1 MLIAVLQYISGYL
14 RIRVEGYSPE
24 RFINL
29 CSYHGIYLWN
39 LKPCGHAYEMNIS
52 VRGFRELK
60 PVIRKTRTKV
70 VIMERAGFPF
80 FLHKYRKRKLFF
92 GGIFFCIIFVYV
104 MSLFVWNIHIDG
116 NLSRT
121 DETMLEFLE
130 SEGIY
135 HGMLKSKVDCDQ
147 IVRDIRK
154 EYDNVIW
161 ASAYVTGTRLMIRVK
176 ENTDRVMEE
185 TEDSELDRANGQPA
199 DIIAEKD
206 GIILEIITREGVPM
220 VHEGDSVQKGDILV
234 SGTVEILNDAKE
246 VIGYQYHQ
254 ADADITAQ
262 TVYSY
267 EDSLPITY
275 EIKKW
280 TGNKKY
286 VCWIETDQYLF
297 KLGTG
302 KNEFAHKTYTTLEK
316 RFCIGEHFWLP
327 VTLGMDV
334 IEEYQPVNKNHQ
346 EKEYQEKLSADF
358 QKFCLNLE
366 KKGVQILENN
376 VKIYS
381 DTARASARGTLTL
394 AETIGSKHL
403 TAKKELPSSDAK
415 DTQQEG
421 N

>member
-52 VRGFRELK
+52 VRGFRKLK

-92 GGIFFCIIFVYV
+92 GGIFFCIVIIYL

-121 DETMLEFLE
+121 DETILEFLE
-130 SEGIY
+130 TKGVRHGI
-135 HGMLKSKVDCDQ
+135 LKSKVDCDQ
-147 IVRDIRK
+147 IVKDIRK
-154 EYDNVIW
+154 EYDDIIW
-161 ASAYVTGTRLMIRVK
+161 VSAYVTGTRLMIRVK
-176 ENTDRVMEE
+176 ENTDRVIENDE
-185 TEDSELDRANGQPA
+185 NTELTGADSQPT
-199 DIIAEKD
+199 DIIADKD
-206 GIILEIITREGVPM
+206 GLILEMITREGVPQ

-254 ADADITAQ
+254 ADADIIAQ
-262 TVYSY
+262 TEYTY
-267 EDSLPITY
+267 EDSLPIAY

-286 VCWIETDQYLF
+286 SVWIETEQYLITF
-297 KLGTG
+297 GTG
-302 KNEFAHKTYTTLEK
+302 KNEFTHKTYTTYEK

-327 VTLGMDV
+327 VTFGMDV
-334 IEEYQPVNKNHQ
+334 IEEYQPVTKKYE
-346 EKEYQEKLSADF
+346 EKEYREKLSADF

-394 AETIGSKHL
+394 AEKIGEKNQSV
-403 TAKKELPSSDAK
+403 KKELPLSDVK